1 MSLTSNEQPTLYTIG
16 HSNLSADD
24 FLSLLNTHHITTL
37 VDVRSAP
44 YSKYVPHFGK
54 RELES
59 FLTERSVNYRYAG
72 EILGGR
78 PKQAEVYKNN
88 EVPDENTKREDFLKL
103 VQYEE
108 IMKQDWYQKA
118 ILHLLN
124 IVRDDAKNSGRV
136 AIMCSEG
143 NPRECHRH
151 HLIARSLIDPKVR
164 ILQENVEV
172 CHILK
177 DGTLETLTPAT
188 FETPKP
194 NNQQLSLWGE

>member
-1 MSLTSNEQPTLYTIG
+1 MNHNSSHTLYTIG
-16 HSNLSADD
+16 HSNLSAEE

-54 RELES
+54 RELEA
-59 FLTERSVNYRYAG
+59 FLTERGVHYRYAG

-78 PKQAEVYKNN
+78 PKQADVYKNN
-88 EVPDENTKREDFLKL
+88 ELPDENTKREDFLKL

-108 IMKQDWYQKA
+108 IMKQEFYQKGVR
-118 ILHLLN
+118 HLLN
-124 IVRDDAKNSGRV
+124 IIAEEAKNSGRV

-151 HLIARSLIDPKVR
+151 HLIARSLIDPNVR
-164 ILQENVEV
+164 VLQENVEV

-177 DGTLETLTPAT
+177 DGSLETLTPAA

-194 NNQQLSLWGE
+194 NNQQLSLWGD